1 MRPRRGSF
9 EPPRRPEP
17 QVRINDAIRVPRVR
31 LIGEE
36 GQQLGIKQTD
46 EARTYAYGK
55 GLDLVEVAPQND
67 PPVAKVMRRGERV
80 TDVRDR
86 LARSRIRRR
95 RRGGGAL
102 RVARA
107 QLGPRVDDEQ
117 SERDDRRDDRE
128 CEEDGVY
135 GPTVLCLDP
144 VTASPPPLKL
154 RSYSEFREVA

>member
-1 MRPRRGSF
+1 M

-67 PPVAKVMRRGERV
+67 PPVAKVMDYGKYRYEQEQKAKQARKNQVESQVRVKDDGSDSLVAVRGV
-80 TDVRDR
+80 FAGI
-86 LARSRIRRR
+86 LAAVANFAH
-95 RRGGGAL
+95 RGSQAKQQPAL
-102 RVARA
+102 
-107 QLGPRVDDEQ
+107 D
-117 SERDDRRDDRE
+117 S
-128 CEEDGVY
+128 C
-135 GPTVLCLDP
+135 
-144 VTASPPPLKL
+144 
-154 RSYSEFREVA
+154 